1 MTRRKRRKIRARIE
15 VRRNGDE
22 KIFLHR
28 LIDKKR
34 KQRDRS
40 RVLIQVIILLVPSSK
55 QEDLYFTVRY
65 YSPST
70 NTFSMLDAADKE

>member
-22 KIFLHR
+22 KIFLR
-28 LIDKKR
+28 RPIDKKR

-70 NTFSMLDAADKE
+70 NTFPMLDAADKE